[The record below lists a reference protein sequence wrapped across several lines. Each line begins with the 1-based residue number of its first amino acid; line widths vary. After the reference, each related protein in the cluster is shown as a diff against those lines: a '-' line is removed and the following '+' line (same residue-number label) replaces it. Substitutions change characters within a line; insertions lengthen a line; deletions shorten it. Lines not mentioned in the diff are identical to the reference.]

1 MTVLLKDA
9 FNPNLVQT
17 LGHTPALMHG
27 GPRQHCPWLQQRS
40 GN

>member
-17 LGHTPALMHG
+17 LEENQQLFMVDHFQTLLMDVIV
-27 GPRQHCPWLQQRS
+27 
-40 GN
+40 